1 MEDNNANFVDT
12 NIVDANANPQDVVQE
27 TQEMTNSTN
36 PAPEGEQGVDYEK
49 KFSESSKEAL
59 RLYEENKRL
68 REEIEL
74 KAKQQEAVVD
84 TGELYPGFG
93 DLDEDS
99 KRSILTF
106 ANTLENKVAE
116 KLKKD
121 PAYTFAAKQ
130 FAENKYNSALEKT
143 ISKYPELASFK
154 EEFKQKTYNPQN
166 VPENIDTILDDLAK
180 IHLFD
185 KAKEIGFK
193 EAEQRAN
200 RVDLERTSVGTKEPT
215 VKRSMEDWYRM
226 SQENPAKFAALSK
239 EYDADIKSG
248 KI

>member
-12 NIVDANANPQDVVQE
+12 NIGDANANLQDVVQE

-36 PAPEGEQGVDYEK
+36 PNLEGEQGIDYLK
-49 KFSESSKEAL
+49 KFSESSKEAQ
-59 RLYEENKRL
+59 RLYEENKKL
-68 REEIEL
+68 REELEL
-74 KAKQQEAVVD
+74 KANQPEQVVD
-84 TGELYPGFG
+84 TVDLYPGFRE
-93 DLDEDS
+93 LDEDS
-99 KRSILTF
+99 QRNIITFSNALT
-106 ANTLENKVAE
+106 NKVAE
-116 KLKKD
+116 TLKKD

-130 FAENKYNSALEKT
+130 FSENKYNTALEKT
-143 ISKYPELASFK
+143 IAKYPELVSFK
-154 EEFKQKTYNPQN
+154 DEFKQKTYNPQN
-166 VPENIDTILDDLAK
+166 VPENIENILDDLAK

-193 EAEQRAN
+193 EAEERAN